1 MLSLFLTADLTGY
14 YLSHPLQKNVASNSG
29 LVRVTNLRPHD
40 TVENPF
46 WYTFSVQCSS
56 CRQVHPKK
64 LNISRF
70 ESNAIK
76 GSRGDANLIWK
87 CKSCKREASAT
98 IIAPPTAY
106 QQESPA
112 TRQKIIEIDCRGLDI
127 IEFSPEGEWL
137 ANGSHSKTQ
146 FSSIDLTD
154 GEWYEYDETLGEE
167 VNILD
172 LKWEITKN

>member
-1 MLSLFLTADLTGY
+1 MISLFLTADLTG
-14 YLSHPLQKNVASNSG
+14 
-29 LVRVTNLRPHD
+29 VTNLRPHD

-70 ESNAIK
+70 VPIKRVAFLVSDLQKESNAIK
-76 GSRGDANLIWK
+76 GSRGDANLVWK

-112 TRQKIIEIDCRGLDI
+112 TRKKIIEIDCRGLDI